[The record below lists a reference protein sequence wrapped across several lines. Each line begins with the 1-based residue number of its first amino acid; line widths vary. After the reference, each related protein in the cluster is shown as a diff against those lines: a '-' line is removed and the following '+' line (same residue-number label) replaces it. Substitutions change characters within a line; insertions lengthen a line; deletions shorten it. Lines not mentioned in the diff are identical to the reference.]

1 MHKILRLDML
11 SVVRLFVAFYAVIG
25 IYAASRS
32 ALMGAD
38 SVLCPFGFEYPLSH
52 ATINLTINL
61 PHPASWVTPFLVLI
75 AIVFYAITGAISG
88 IRNNQAQPFFLYFAT
103 HGIHEPRVPAKRF
116 VGKSGAGVYGD
127 QIEELDDSVGASS
140 RRWTI

>member
-1 MHKILRLDML
+1 
-11 SVVRLFVAFYAVIG
+11 
-25 IYAASRS
+25 
-32 ALMGAD
+32 MGAD

-88 IRNNQAQPFFLYFAT
+88 TAVVILYNISSKYWPGVLAQVIAEERLVEPGP
-103 HGIHEPRVPAKRF
+103 GI
-116 VGKSGAGVYGD
+116 GL
-127 QIEELDDSVGASS
+127 I
-140 RRWTI
+140 